1 MNVGQ
6 RIAFL
11 REKRGLS
18 QAALADKLNL
28 SQSSVAMWESGQR
41 GMKGDTLTLLADFF
55 GVSSDYLLGRTDV
68 TDFGLFEV
76 NTEELVNIPIVGT
89 IKCGGGQIAYED
101 ISGFSA
107 YPTADIRSG
116 KEYIALIVKGDSMI
130 GDGIN
135 EGDIALIEK
144 DAELIQNKIY
154 AVVLDGEEATLKHV
168 IKTDGAVVLQ
178 PSNPRCQAR
187 VLTGSE
193 LQNLY
198 IVGRLVNTKRNY

>member
-11 REKRGLS
+11 RERRGLS

-55 GVSSDYLLGRTDV
+55 GVSSDYLLGRTDI
-68 TDFGLFEV
+68 TDYGMIEV

-168 IKTDGAVVLQ
+168 IKADGTVVLQ
-178 PSNPRCQAR
+178 PSNPRYPAR
-187 VLTGSE
+187 ILAGEE

>member
-198 IVGRLVNTKRNY
+198 IFGRLVNTKRNY

>member
-116 KEYIALIVKGDSMI
+116 KEYIALMVKGDSMI

-144 DAELIQNKIY
+144 DAEIIQNKIY
-154 AVVLDGEEATLKHV
+154 AVVIDGEEATLKHV